1 LPALQSDI
9 DIHILEGRELV
20 EEMKRIAE
28 MQGID
33 LTLAD
38 LNKTKQIL
46 DSLETSFSDEIIKT
60 RENVD

>member
-1 LPALQSDI
+1 MPALQRDI

-28 MQGID
+28 IQGID
-33 LTLAD
+33 LKLAD

-46 DSLETSFSDEIIKT
+46 DSLESSFSDEIIKT

>member
-1 LPALQSDI
+1 MPALQRDM

-20 EEMKRIAE
+20 EEMKHIAE
-28 MQGID
+28 IQGIN

-46 DSLETSFSDEIIKT
+46 DSLETSLSDEIIRT
-60 RENVD
+60 RENLD

>member
-1 LPALQSDI
+1 MPALQRDL

-20 EEMKRIAE
+20 EEMKHIAE
-28 MQGID
+28 IQGID

-46 DSLETSFSDEIIKT
+46 DSLESSFSDEIIRT
-60 RENVD
+60 RENLD